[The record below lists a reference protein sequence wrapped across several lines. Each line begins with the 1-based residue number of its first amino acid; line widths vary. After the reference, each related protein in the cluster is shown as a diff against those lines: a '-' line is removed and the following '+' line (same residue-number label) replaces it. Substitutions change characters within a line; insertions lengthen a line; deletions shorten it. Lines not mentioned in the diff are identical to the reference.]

1 MDIFP
6 VVLCWHEVF
15 LKPKKKDACFAEQF
29 FNPIHVH
36 GRVKRYVHTWYQ
48 SMVPEYDSHWILMRA
63 WVHGNLIVLEYLEY
77 PASDRNTIL
86 LLVSM
91 NKSKE
96 PSNDAIA
103 TILDQS
109 KNASAETF
117 HNYQVIIITGRWC
130 SVSRG
135 R

>member
-1 MDIFP
+1 M
-6 VVLCWHEVF
+6 
-15 LKPKKKDACFAEQF
+15 
-29 FNPIHVH
+29 
-36 GRVKRYVHTWYQ
+36 G
-48 SMVPEYDSHWILMRA
+48 A
-63 WVHGNLIVLEYLEY
+63 WVHLLGNLIVLEYLEY
-77 PASDRNTIL
+77 PASERNTIL

-96 PSNDAIA
+96 LSNDAIA